1 MDPALR
7 DLDTLLQYLVKHND
21 EHAAEVMEL
30 ASRAQALGKADAH
43 EHLVKGVALMNQS
56 NESLR
61 AALAALEA

>member
-30 ASRAQALGKADAH
+30 AARAQALGKADAH
-43 EHLVKGVALMNQS
+43 EHLAKGVALMKES